1 MKSCPV
7 YASQVEREQ
16 LSASQSL
23 PGTCDIEACG
33 ECQPQPLPHIV
44 KELPVAASFHF
55 ILQPE

>member
-33 ECQPQPLPHIV
+33 ECQPLPHIV